1 MRFFGM
7 LLILLM
13 LPSAA
18 YADKLIMVCE
28 NVTGKRVDFMHSSNT
43 FEEGEDGYSNSKQI
57 IIFDEDD
64 PKKVSAKWQTA
75 IPNGLDVS
83 REFVDQIV
91 KDEFKDEE
99 VILIDGHRVSTLL
112 ITPREIDTAIYN
124 FDKLTLLATRL
135 VMTFGGGWDMAAYYK
150 GRCERIN

>member
-1 MRFFGM
+1 MRFIGM
-7 LLILLM
+7 LLLFLM

-28 NVTGKRVDFMHSSNT
+28 NLTGKRVDFMHASNT

-57 IIFDEDD
+57 IIFDEAN
-64 PKKVSAKWQTA
+64 PQTVSAKWQTA
-75 IPNGLDVS
+75 IPNGLEVS

-91 KDEFKDEE
+91 KDQFKDEK
-99 VILIDGHRVSTLL
+99 VILIDGHSVSTLL
-112 ITPREIDTAIYN
+112 ITPRAIETAIYN
-124 FDKLTLLATRL
+124 FDEMTLLATRL
-135 VMTFGGGWDMAAYYK
+135 VMTLGGWDIAAYYK

>member
-7 LLILLM
+7 LLLLLM

-28 NVTGKRVDFMHSSNT
+28 NVTGMRVDFIHSSNT
-43 FEEGEDGYSNSKQI
+43 FEEGKDGYSNSKQI
-57 IIFDEDD
+57 IIFDESN
-64 PKKVSAKWQTA
+64 PETVSAKWQTA

-91 KDEFKDEE
+91 KDEFKDEQ
-99 VILIDGHRVSTLL
+99 VILIDGRSVSTLL
-112 ITPREIDTAIYN
+112 ITAREIDTAIYN
-124 FDKLTLLATRL
+124 FDEMTLLATRL
-135 VMTFGGGWDMAAYYK
+135 VMTIGGWDIAAYYK
-150 GRCERIN
+150 GRCERVN